1 MSIKKPISCG
11 HVHEVLTPP
20 PTPQKKFIE
29 WFWRKKSKITWNSSE
44 FIFLRFRAVFVFLSL
59 IVVDAG
65 PGVAPPPLRTCPQ
78 LIYVILLT
86 PSLTSEL
93 KEAGIIWQNIWFYF
107 FINIPKTLNC
117 KKVSF
122 VVFQYGG
129 TQYEWSSSLKRFP
142 PKFSSKKYKKGNNH

>member
-1 MSIKKPISCG
+1 MSTKFWPSPHPTEKIHRMVLKEKIQNNLKFFRIHIFTFQSCLCLSFLNSCG
-11 HVHEVLTPP
+11 
-20 PTPQKKFIE
+20 
-29 WFWRKKSKITWNSSE
+29 R
-44 FIFLRFRAVFVFLSL
+44 
-59 IVVDAG
+59 G
-65 PGVAPPPLRTCPQ
+65 PRGCPPPLRTCPQ